1 MNRYTDIF
9 FDDTLSGVVNKL
21 KEIKKHYK
29 ILVTLQVA
37 VSHKASTKQ

>member
-1 MNRYTDIF
+1 MNRYADIF

-37 VSHKASTKQ
+37 VDYKARAKQ